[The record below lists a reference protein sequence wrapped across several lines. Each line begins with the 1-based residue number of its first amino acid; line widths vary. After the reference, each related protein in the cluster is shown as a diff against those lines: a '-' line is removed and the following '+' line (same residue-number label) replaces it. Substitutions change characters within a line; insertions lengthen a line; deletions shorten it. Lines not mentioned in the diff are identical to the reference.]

1 MSDTATPSRGHSPL
15 PLPDKEN
22 PLSSRSSISNHSSHN
37 KELQKESA
45 IDGGELEPVVTSGYA
60 HGFRLVSIVVAL
72 VLSIFLVAL
81 DMTIVAT
88 AIPKITDQFQSLQ
101 DVGWYGSAFFLLVA
115 SATNMFGKAYKFFPL
130 KFVFLLSIGI
140 FEIGSLICAVA
151 PNSVTLIVGRAI
163 AGLGGAGLASGA
175 YSIIALSVP
184 PKQAPAYTGILG
196 ATYGLASVVGPLLG
210 GVFTDNVSWRW
221 CFYINLPIGGV
232 SAAIIL
238 VYFQTPKRAK
248 VMQATWKEKMLQL
261 DLSGTFLLTCAI
273 VCLVLALQWGGTT
286 KPWGSADVI
295 GTLVGFVAIMVV
307 FAINEYYV
315 RDRALFAPKL
325 MKNKTILLM
334 CGFITLTAGGF
345 FVLLYYLPI
354 YFQSIDGTSASQS
367 GVRNLPLILAVSL
380 FSIVS
385 GVIITVT
392 GHYAPVMVFGSVFT
406 TIGAGLLY
414 TWDLGTPTSQ
424 WIGYQLIPGIG
435 VGLILQ
441 IPVIVGQSI
450 VDPEDVS
457 SVTAIIL
464 FFQTISGSIFVAVAQ
479 SLFTNRLVSYTVE
492 NIPGVDP
499 AAIITTGATELR
511 HAFSGEQLTAVL
523 RAYMAGLKDAYTL
536 VIPLAGIATLITFV
550 VLVWDYRVL
559 NQAKPDDAEQAKE
572 ATGEKALEKETA

>member
-1 MSDTATPSRGHSPL
+1 MKYPIPL
-15 PLPDKEN
+15 PAL
-22 PLSSRSSISNHSSHN
+22 
-37 KELQKESA
+37 
-45 IDGGELEPVVTSGYA
+45 
-60 HGFRLVSIVVAL
+60 RLT
-72 VLSIFLVAL
+72 L
-81 DMTIVAT
+81 D
-88 AIPKITDQFQSLQ
+88 S
-101 DVGWYGSAFFLLVA
+101 
-115 SATNMFGKAYKFFPL
+115 
-130 KFVFLLSIGI
+130 
-140 FEIGSLICAVA
+140 
-151 PNSVTLIVGRAI
+151 
-163 AGLGGAGLASGA
+163 
-175 YSIIALSVP
+175 
-184 PKQAPAYTGILG
+184 
-196 ATYGLASVVGPLLG
+196 
-210 GVFTDNVSWRW
+210 
-221 CFYINLPIGGV
+221 FYINLPIGGV